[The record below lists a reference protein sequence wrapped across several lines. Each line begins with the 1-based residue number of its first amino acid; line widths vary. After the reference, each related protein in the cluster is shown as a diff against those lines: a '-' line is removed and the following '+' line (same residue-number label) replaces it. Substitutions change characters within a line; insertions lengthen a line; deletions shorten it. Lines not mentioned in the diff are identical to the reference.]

1 MSDPTSGS
9 GSQVGLPSQQ
19 LNVATSTAVH
29 FQHVLSTGGQN
40 LNLLAAN
47 GQQFVIT
54 SPVSVS
60 NLNQASFFS
69 WQKKIINSLKKKL
82 LFHFDM

>member
-1 MSDPTSGS
+1 MSDPITGP

-19 LNVATSTAVH
+19 LNVTPGSAVH

-40 LNLLAAN
+40 LNLLSAN

-60 NLNQASFFS
+60 NLNQASHLN
-69 WQKKIINSLKKKL
+69 ILI
-82 LFHFDM
+82 